1 MNEITYRDDFK
12 LIFGTEITILDKHNQ
27 AEIPFDIF
35 DEMYEA
41 WNNEESAFF
50 HNSYS
55 FEYLRGPALIH
66 IETPDAIIDVP
77 AVVWTKMLSDYMRYM

>member
-1 MNEITYRDDFK
+1 MNRITYRDSYELCFNA
-12 LIFGTEITILDKHNQ
+12 GITILDKWNQ

-66 IETPDAIIDVP
+66 IETPETMIDVP
-77 AVVWTKMLSDYMRYM
+77 AVVWTKMLSDYVRYS

>member
-1 MNEITYRDDFK
+1 MNKIAYRDSYE
-12 LIFGTEITILDKHNQ
+12 LIFDTEITILDKHSQ

-35 DEMYEA
+35 DEMYDA
-41 WNNEESAFF
+41 WNSEESAFF

-55 FEYLRGPALIH
+55 FEYLRGPALVR
-66 IETPDAIIDVP
+66 IETPDTAIDVP